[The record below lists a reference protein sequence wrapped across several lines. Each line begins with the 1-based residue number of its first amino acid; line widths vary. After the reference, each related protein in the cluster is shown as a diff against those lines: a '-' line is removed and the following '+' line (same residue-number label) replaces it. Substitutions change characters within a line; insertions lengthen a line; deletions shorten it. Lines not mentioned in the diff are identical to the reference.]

1 MQNKRLIFQQLF
13 EQKSSTYTYLL
24 ADAETK
30 EAVLIDSVLET
41 VDRDLKLIEELGL
54 KLKYVLDTH
63 VHADHVTGAGE
74 IRSRLGIKTA
84 VAKNA
89 NVPCVDE
96 NLAENDEIKF
106 GPFVIKAIETPGHT
120 DASLSFYCEGM
131 IFTGDALLIR
141 GCGRTDFQSGSA
153 DQLYESVTKKLFKLP
168 PETIVYPAH
177 DYKGFTSST
186 IEAEIKN
193 NPRLGQGKTK
203 DQFREIMSNLKL
215 AYPKQIDVA
224 LPANMACGS
233 PVKFEENVQQIVPTI
248 SAEEVQKRVNQ
259 NALLV
264 DVRPPEEYNGDLGH
278 IPGSHQITLGNDL
291 KNFLEG
297 YDRKEEIIFVC
308 RSGRRSEEAAKLGLE
323 LGFKKVA
330 NLSGGMLRWNELSL
344 PVEKNESK

>member
-1 MQNKRLIFQQLF
+1 MNDKRLIFQQLF
-13 EQKSSTYTYLL
+13 EAKSFTYTYLL
-24 ADAETK
+24 ADSETK

-54 KLKYVLDTH
+54 NLKYVLDTH

-74 IRSRLGIKTA
+74 IRSRLGVKTA

-89 NVPCVDE
+89 NVPCVDV
-96 NLAENDEIKF
+96 NLAEGDEIKF
-106 GPFVIKAIETPGHT
+106 GPFVIQVLETPGHT
-120 DASLSFYCEGM
+120 DASLSFYCEEM

-153 DQLYESVTKKLFKLP
+153 DQLYDSVTKKLFRLP
-168 PETIVYPAH
+168 SDTIVYPAH

-203 DQFREIMSNLKL
+203 QQFKEIMANLKL
-215 AYPKQIDVA
+215 DYPKQIDVA
-224 LPANMACGS
+224 LPANMSCGMKTAGDGNTRQDV
-233 PVKFEENVQQIVPTI
+233 PVVM
-248 SAEEVQKRVNQ
+248 AEEVNQRANQ

-264 DVRPPEEYNGDLGH
+264 DVRPPDEYNGELGH
-278 IPGSHQITLGNDL
+278 IRGSHQITLGPDL

-308 RSGRRSEEAAKLGLE
+308 RSGKRSEEAAKLGLD

-330 NLSGGMLRWNELSL
+330 NLSGGMLRWNECGY
-344 PVEKNESK
+344 PVERRNSN

>member
-1 MQNKRLIFQQLF
+1 MQGKRLIFQQLF
-13 EQKSSTYTYLL
+13 EVKSSTYTYLL
-24 ADAETK
+24 ADSETQ

-41 VDRDLKLIEELGL
+41 VDRDLKLIKELGL

-74 IRSRLGIKTA
+74 IRNRLGIKTA
-84 VAKNA
+84 AAKNA

-96 NLAENDEIKF
+96 NLVENDEIKF
-106 GPFVIKAIETPGHT
+106 GSFLIKVLESPGHT

-153 DQLYESVTKKLFKLP
+153 EQLYDSVTKKLFKLP
-168 PETIVYPAH
+168 LDTIVYPAH

-203 DQFREIMSNLKL
+203 EQFKEIMANLKL
-215 AYPKQIDVA
+215 DYPKQIDVA
-224 LPANMACGS
+224 LPANMACGITS
-233 PVKFEENVQQIVPTI
+233 KVEGNLRQDIPTI
-248 SAEEVQKRVNQ
+248 TVEEVQKRINQ

-264 DVRPPEEYNGDLGH
+264 DVRPLEEYNGELGH
-278 IPGSHQITLGNDL
+278 IPGSHQITLGEDL
-291 KNFLEG
+291 KHFLEG

-308 RSGRRSEEAAKLGLE
+308 RSGRRSEEAAKLSLD
-323 LGFKKVA
+323 LGFQKVA
-330 NLSGGMLRWNELSL
+330 NLSGGMLRWNECGF
-344 PVEKNESK
+344 PVEKRT